1 MSANQNYAFT
11 KAEELSMAQKD
22 VKQAQEMLQ
31 YFTMKAA
38 QTERLDEKARYNS
51 FVKIWRD
58 TLKTRETALAELQP
72 IESKPTPTKIRKAL

>member
-11 KAEELSMAQKD
+11 KAEELGMAQND
-22 VKQAQEMLQ
+22 VKQAKEMLQ

-38 QTERLDEKARYNS
+38 QTERRDEKARYNS

-58 TLKTRETALAELQP
+58 TLKTREANLENL
-72 IESKPTPTKIRKAL
+72 TKNKQ

>member
-11 KAEELSMAQKD
+11 KAEELGMAQND
-22 VKQAQEMLQ
+22 VKQAKEMLQ

-38 QTERLDEKARYNS
+38 QTERRDEKARFDS

-58 TLKTRETALAELQP
+58 TLKTRETNLENLTKN
-72 IESKPTPTKIRKAL
+72 KP

>member
-1 MSANQNYAFT
+1 MNYVLT
-11 KAEELSMAQKD
+11 KADHLAMAHKD

-38 QTERLDEKARYNS
+38 QTERRDEKARYNS

-58 TLKTRETALAELQP
+58 TLKTREANLENLTKN
-72 IESKPTPTKIRKAL
+72 KP